1 MRQIGVLTT
10 HSDAERF
17 VDYLLTLKVEARVDA
32 DGDQWAIWVR
42 DEHAVERAR
51 NLFTQFQSSPNA
63 PEYRQSENEAR
74 RIRAREQ
81 KRQKEIA
88 KKTVDIRTTWNQ
100 PATKRF
106 PLTVGIAIFCAAI
119 FLISSNRINSWLM
132 PLELS
137 QIAANHQYWRLLTP
151 IFLHGGLLHLIF
163 NLLWL
168 VYLGHMIEER
178 RGTGRY
184 LLLFLILA
192 VVSNFL
198 QFAMAGPSI
207 GISGVVCGLF
217 GYVWIKSICDPGAGF
232 YLSSLTAII
241 FLVSLFIWRPEVA
254 HVAHFAGLFAG
265 MLIAS
270 LPIFINRK
278 WAL

>member
-10 HSDAERF
+10 QTDAERF
-17 VDYLLTLKVEARVDA
+17 VDYLLTLKVDARVDS
-32 DGDQWAIWVR
+32 DGDQWAVWVR
-42 DEHAVERAR
+42 DERAVERAR
-51 NLFTQFQSSPNA
+51 TLFSQFQASPNA

-81 KRQKEIA
+81 KRQKKIA
-88 KKTVDIRTTWNQ
+88 KKAIDVRTTWSH
-100 PATKRF
+100 PATKQF
-106 PLTVGIAIFCAAI
+106 PITLGIAIFCAAVFI
-119 FLISSNRINSWLM
+119 ISANGINWWLM
-132 PLELS
+132 PLDLS
-137 QIAANHQYWRLLTP
+137 QISANHQYWRLLTP
-151 IFLHGGLLHLIF
+151 IFLHGGWLHLIF
-163 NLLWL
+163 NLLWF
-168 VYLGHMIEER
+168 VYLGHMIEAR
-178 RGTGRY
+178 RGTWRY
-184 LLLFLILA
+184 LILILILA

-198 QFAMAGPSI
+198 QFAMEGPSI

-217 GYVWIKSICDPGAGF
+217 GYVWIKSVCDPGAGF

-254 HVAHFAGLFAG
+254 HIAHFAGLFTG

-270 LPIFINRK
+270 FPIFIHRK

>member
-10 HSDAERF
+10 HSDADRF
-17 VDYLLTLKVEARVDA
+17 VDYLLTLKIEARVDP
-32 DGDQWAIWVR
+32 DGDQWSIWVR
-42 DEHAVERAR
+42 DEQVVERAR
-51 NLFTQFQSSPNA
+51 SLFTQFQSSPNA

-88 KKTVDIRTTWNQ
+88 KKTVDIRTTWSQ

-106 PLTVGIAIFCAAI
+106 PLTLGIAIFCAAI
-119 FLISSNRINSWLM
+119 YIISSNRINSWLM
-132 PLELS
+132 PLDLS

-184 LLLFLILA
+184 LVLVLILA
-192 VVSNFL
+192 VVSNFF

-217 GYVWIKSICDPGAGF
+217 GYVWIKSVCDPGAGF

-254 HVAHFAGLFAG
+254 HIAHFAGLFAG

-270 LPIFINRK
+270 LPIFIHRK
-278 WAL
+278 WVL